1 MILSGYTISDIAFT
15 AFIPLCIL
23 FVFTEIMML
32 VNAERDEEDKYN
44 RWNRVQMVVGIF
56 YSVDLI
62 YLIVLYH
69 YSPEL
74 FYLF

>member
-23 FVFTEIMML
+23 FAFTVMMML

-69 YSPEL
+69 NSPEL
-74 FYLF
+74 FHLF

>member
-1 MILSGYTISDIAFT
+1 MIFSGYTISDIAFI

-23 FVFTEIMML
+23 LAFTVIMML
-32 VNAERDEEDKYN
+32 VNAERDEEDKYI
-44 RWNRVQMVVGIF
+44 RWGRIQMVVGTF

>member
-1 MILSGYTISDIAFT
+1 MIFSGYTISDIAFT

-23 FVFTEIMML
+23 LAITEIMML
-32 VNAERDEEDKYN
+32 VNAERDEEDKYIM
-44 RWNRVQMVVGIF
+44 WEWVQMVVGIF

-69 YSPEL
+69 NSPEL
-74 FYLF
+74 FYPF